1 MKIKTIFKLGVL
13 TLIVFVLVRT
23 NAINSLNSAV
33 NPDDSTRII
42 FTIEEGERADGIGYK
57 LKEAGLIKST
67 YGFSV
72 YLKENNLDSLLQ
84 AGEFILMPSMTGI
97 EIINALT
104 SQATGEIVFTIP
116 EGWTITD
123 IDNALTDEGLITTG
137 SFESC
142 AKTCDFSAYTFLPES
157 GSLEGYLFPDTF
169 FLNQTT
175 FDTYSF
181 IKQLLDNFDTKITDE
196 MLTDIESQGRTLE
209 EAIIVASIIEKEVRT
224 DEDRGLVS
232 GIVWKRLDNGWQLGM
247 CSTIN
252 YLTGQAEITAE
263 DLEIDSPYNTR
274 MYTGLPP
281 TAISN
286 PGLKSIEAA
295 IYPEDSEYW
304 YFLNA
309 TETGETIYATTNEE
323 QEANKAKYLE

>member
-1 MKIKTIFKLGVL
+1 MKLKTVLKLGVVA
-13 TLIVFVLVRT
+13 LIFFILVRA
-23 NAINSLNSAV
+23 NAINSINSAV
-33 NPDDSTRII
+33 NPEHLTRTV
-42 FTIEEGERADGIGYK
+42 FTVEEGQSASEIGSN
-57 LKEAGLIKST
+57 LKEAGLIKSA
-67 YGFSV
+67 YGFSM
-72 YLKENNLDSLLQ
+72 YLEKNNLDSQLQ
-84 AGEFILMPSMTGI
+84 AGEFTLQPSMTGI
-97 EIINALT
+97 EIVNILT
-104 SQATGEIVFTIP
+104 GQSTGEIGFTIP
-116 EGWTITD
+116 EGWTIKD
-123 IDNALTDEGLITTG
+123 IDTALAEKGLITAG
-137 SFESC
+137 EFENC
-142 AKTCDFSAYTFLPES
+142 TKTCDFSTYTFLPES

-181 IKQLLDNFDTKITDE
+181 VKKLLDNFDVKITDQ
-196 MLTDIESQGRTLE
+196 MMTDIEAQGRTLE
-209 EAIIVASIIEKEVRT
+209 QEIIVASIIEKEVRT

-252 YLTGQAEITAE
+252 YLTGEAEITAE

-295 IYPEDSEYW
+295 IYPETSEYW

-309 TETGETIYATTNEE
+309 TDTGETIYATTNEE
-323 QEANKAKYLE
+323 QEANKAKHLK